1 MTRRS
6 PLLDRDGAVE
16 GAGIDAGVAAHYG
29 SPYPEQRALAAGTAF
44 VDLSHRGVIAVSGG
58 DRRTFLHSL
67 TSQDF
72 ESLEPG
78 TETTALVLDPN
89 GHVEFALYG
98 ADDGDVFRAHV
109 EPGTSSA
116 LAAWLDSMRFLMRV
130 EVRDESDALA
140 PLLVPGGRV
149 ELVPRDALAD
159 RVDGR
164 PAGMWAH
171 EALRIE
177 RGEPRLGL
185 DTDHKTIP
193 NEVGWIGSAVHMSKG
208 CYRGQETIARVH
220 NLGRPPRRL
229 VRLHLDGSVDRLPAL
244 GADVTTPDGR
254 VVGFAG
260 SSARHYELGPIG
272 LALVKRSVP
281 VDVPLLADGIAASQ
295 EVIVDPDIGLHV
307 RARL

>member
-6 PLLDRDGAVE
+6 PLLALGGAV
-16 GAGIDAGVAAHYG
+16 GGVGVDAGVAAHYG
-29 SPYPEQRALAAGTAF
+29 DPYAEQRALVAGTAF
-44 VDLSHRGVIAVSGG
+44 VDLSHRGVIAVSGE

-67 TSQDF
+67 MSQDF

-78 TETTALVLDPN
+78 VETTALVLDPN
-89 GHVEFALYG
+89 GHVEFAVYG
-98 ADDGDVFRAHV
+98 SDDGEVFRAHV
-109 EPGTSSA
+109 EPDTSAA
-116 LAAWLDSMRFLMRV
+116 LAAWLDSMRFMMRV
-130 EVRDESDALA
+130 EVRDESDTLA
-140 PLLVPGGRV
+140 PFLVPGGRV
-149 ELVPRDALAD
+149 EVVPRDELAD

-164 PAGMWAH
+164 AAGMWAY

-193 NEVGWIGSAVHMSKG
+193 NEVGWLGSAVHMSKG

-229 VRLHLDGSVDRLPAL
+229 VRLQLDGSVDRLPMQ

-295 EVIVDPDIGLHV
+295 EVLVDPDIGLHV